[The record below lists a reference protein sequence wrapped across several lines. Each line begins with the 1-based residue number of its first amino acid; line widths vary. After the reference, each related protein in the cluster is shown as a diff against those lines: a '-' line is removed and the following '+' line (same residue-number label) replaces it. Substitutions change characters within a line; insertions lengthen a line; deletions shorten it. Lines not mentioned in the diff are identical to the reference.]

1 MKPLVIASILSVAV
15 VGAAAAQTATNG
27 QAAAGADPGMT
38 RDGTRYACTG
48 IGAESRTD
56 PRWSGFPAKLVF
68 AASDGGYLSQV
79 ATRIADGQGNTV
91 FEVQDCGPWLLLDLP
106 TGRYTVNATAHDG
119 QGRNY
124 ESRATMTVGAG
135 GQTETVVRFPDL
147 AG

>member
-1 MKPLVIASILSVAV
+1 
-15 VGAAAAQTATNG
+15 
-27 QAAAGADPGMT
+27 MT

-48 IGAESRTD
+48 IGSESRTD
-56 PRWSGFPAKLVF
+56 PRWSQFPAKLVF
-68 AASDGGYLSQV
+68 AANDGGYLSQV
-79 ATRIADGQGNTV
+79 ATRITDSQGRTV

-106 TGRYTVNATAHDG
+106 KGRYTVNATAHDG

-124 ESRATMTVGAG
+124 DSRATMSVGAS

>member
-1 MKPLVIASILSVAV
+1 MKPLIIASILTAAIAGSAVAQSSMSGQV
-15 VGAAAAQTATNG
+15 ATG
-27 QAAAGADPGMT
+27 VDQVMT

-68 AASDGGYLSQV
+68 AANDGGYLSQV
-79 ATRIADGQGNTV
+79 ATRIADGQGRTV

-106 TGRYTVNATAHDG
+106 KGRYTVNATAHDG

-124 ESRATMTVGAG
+124 ESRAIMTVGAG